1 VSDQDLLFASIPE
14 IGALYRSGNL
24 SPVELTRL
32 CLERTEALDPVLNA
46 FITVTAE
53 QAMLQAEQAER
64 ELHSG
69 HDRGPLHG
77 IPIALKDLIDT
88 AGTRTTCAS
97 RILRERVPDQDAA
110 IVRRLEAAGAI
121 SLGKTNCSEF
131 AMGVPHPDYGQSNN
145 PWDPARTSG
154 ASSGGSAAAVAAGLC
169 FAAVGTD
176 TGGSIRIPASYC
188 GLAGLKPTYG
198 LVELEGVFPLS
209 WSLDHAGPLARSSA
223 DAALLL
229 EGMTGQNFQRQV
241 NLKGLKFGVIQRGG
255 MGVEAE
261 VAAVFEAACEA
272 LRAAGATVTE
282 VEIPGLEQAD
292 AALFGVLLPE
302 AAALHARWIGER
314 AGDYAAMTR
323 QQIEMGFAVPAVTHV
338 RAQQFRRHLT
348 RQFLEALDSLDALIS
363 PTVAWVAPKE
373 DPVFTGEEGAVEG
386 QRTVPHNLTGL
397 PALSVNA
404 GFGEGGLPVGL
415 QIVTRPHT
423 DALCLGIGA
432 ALEQVLP
439 PSRSG
444 EVSTL
449 LYSLIRIP
457 SNPL

>member
-1 VSDQDLLFASIPE
+1 MNDADLLFVGVAQL
-14 IGALYRSGNL
+14 GALYRSGQL
-24 SPVELTRL
+24 SPVEVTRR
-32 CLERTEALDPVLNA
+32 CLERIEALDPALNA

-53 QAMLQAEQAER
+53 QALRQAALAEQ
-64 ELHSG
+64 ELRAG

-77 IPIALKDLIDT
+77 VPIALKDLIDT
-88 AGTRTTCAS
+88 AGIRTTCAS
-97 RILRERVPDQDAA
+97 RILHGHIPQRDAV
-110 IVRRLEAAGAI
+110 IVRHLNAAGAV

-198 LVELEGVFPLS
+198 LVDVQGVFPLS

-229 EGMTGQNFQRQV
+229 GAMTGQPFQQEVSLNGKR
-241 NLKGLKFGVIQRGG
+241 FGIIQRSGPG
-255 MGVEAE
+255 MQPE
-261 VAAVFEAACEA
+261 VTAVFDAACDT
-272 LRAAGATVTE
+272 LRAAGAEVVSTE
-282 VEIPGLEQAD
+282 VPGLEQVD
-292 AALFGVLLPE
+292 AALLAVLLPE
-302 AAALHARWIGER
+302 AAAIHAQWIGSR
-314 AGDYAAMTR
+314 ADEYADITR

-338 RAQQFRRHLT
+338 RAQQFRRWLT
-348 RQFLEALDSLDALIS
+348 RQFLEAFRSVDALIS
-363 PTVAWVAPKE
+363 PAVAWVAPKE
-373 DPVFTGEEGAVEG
+373 DPAFTGGDGAVEG
-386 QRTVPHNLTGL
+386 TRSSPHNLTGL

-423 DALCLGIGA
+423 DALCLGLGSAMETAFALQKARPAIG
-432 ALEQVLP
+432 
-439 PSRSG
+439 S
-444 EVSTL
+444 
-449 LYSLIRIP
+449 
-457 SNPL
+457 

>member
-1 VSDQDLLFASIPE
+1 MSDQALLFASIPE
-14 IGALYRSGNL
+14 IGALYRSGKL

-32 CLERTEALDPVLNA
+32 CLERIGTLDPLLNA

-53 QAMLQAEQAER
+53 QAMLQAERAER
-64 ELHSG
+64 ELRTG
-69 HDRGPLHG
+69 YDRGPLHG

-88 AGTRTTCAS
+88 AGIRTTCAS
-97 RILRERVPDQDAA
+97 RILKDRVPDQDAA
-110 IVRRLEAAGAI
+110 LVRRLEAAGAV
-121 SLGKTNCSEF
+121 SLGKTNLSEF

-154 ASSGGSAAAVAAGLC
+154 ASSGGSAAAVAAGMC

-198 LVELEGVFPLS
+198 LVELDGVFPLS

-229 EGMTGQNFQRQV
+229 EGMTGQTFRQAV
-241 NLKGLKFGVIQRGG
+241 NLSGMKFGVIQRGG
-255 MGVEAE
+255 MGVEPE
-261 VAAVFEAACEA
+261 VTAVFDAACEA
-272 LRAAGATVTE
+272 LWAAGATVTE
-282 VEIPGLEQAD
+282 VEIPGLEHAD

-302 AAALHARWIGER
+302 AAALHARWIGHR
-314 AGDYAAMTR
+314 ADDYAPMTR
-323 QQIEMGFAVPAVTHV
+323 QQIEMGFAIPAVTHV
-338 RAQQFRRHLT
+338 RAQQFRRWLT
-348 RQFLEALDSLDALIS
+348 GQFVDALNSHDALIS

-373 DPVFTGEEGAVEG
+373 DPVFTGDKGAVEG

-415 QIVTRPHT
+415 QMVTGPHS

-432 ALEQVLP
+432 ALEAVLP
-439 PSRSG
+439 QTGSWPPVGRDAH
-444 EVSTL
+444 L
-449 LYSLIRIP
+449 LG
-457 SNPL
+457 